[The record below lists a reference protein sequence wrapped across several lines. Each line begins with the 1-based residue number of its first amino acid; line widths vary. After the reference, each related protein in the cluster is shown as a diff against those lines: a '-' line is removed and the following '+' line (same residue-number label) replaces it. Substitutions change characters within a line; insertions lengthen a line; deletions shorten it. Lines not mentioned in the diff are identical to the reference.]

1 MKKKKLHLIGADSAI
16 WRERVGRFRFIARG
30 EDGEEASTRYKI
42 FAFLIFAV
50 VFVFL
55 LRLFY
60 LQVVSGA
67 KNRALSDSN
76 RIRLIGIVAPR
87 GKILDRN
94 GELLAQSNI
103 TYWLKKGDV
112 RKQIMLA
119 QKNDL
124 EAQGLASEDFSGS
137 LGQIYEEVGRS
148 YPLGEDASHV
158 LGYTSL
164 AQRADLNKN
173 EQLTSQ
179 DMVGRAGIEETYEDF
194 LKGVDG
200 QKLIEVD
207 AIGGRVSILSRVAPK
222 QGENIH
228 LTIDAKLQKVA
239 YEALRRGAAKAG
251 TKGGA
256 IIVAS
261 PLTGEVLALASLPS
275 FDPNNVGGVTNDAN
289 KPLFNRAT
297 LGNYPPGSIF
307 KIVTAL
313 AGLESGKINKDT
325 QIEDVG
331 QFDFS
336 GTHFSNWY
344 FTAYGG
350 RDGVLKLDRAIA
362 RSNDIFFFKVGQT
375 IGLDPIRKMAL
386 KLGFG
391 QKTGIDLPSE
401 DFGLVPDDVWKQST
415 QKQPWYPGDTMHM
428 AIGQGFMLSTPIQ
441 ISSLINFMASGKL
454 MKPYLVSEIDGPQ
467 KSQIGPKANG
477 QKLVSDANFKLVR
490 EGMRQVC
497 QTGGTGWP
505 FFEVKNYTLGCKS
518 GTAEKL
524 EGNPHAWFGAFAPFD
539 SPQITVTVLVEDGG
553 EGSTV
558 AGPIAKE
565 ILDYWFGKH

>member
-1 MKKKKLHLIGADSAI
+1 MKKKKLYLLGADSAI
-16 WRERVGRFRFIARG
+16 FSEKVGRLKFTPL
-30 EDGEEASTRYKI
+30 GEEGGESDTRTRI
-42 FAFLIFAV
+42 FALLVFAI

-67 KNRALSDSN
+67 KNRALAENN
-76 RIRLIGIVAPR
+76 RIRLVGIVAPR

-94 GELLAQSNI
+94 GELLAESNV

-112 RKQIMLA
+112 RKQIALQ

-124 EAQGLASEDFSGS
+124 EAQGLASEDFEGS

-148 YPLGEDASHV
+148 YQLGEDASHV

-164 AQRADLNKN
+164 AQKVDLNKN
-173 EQLTSQ
+173 QQLTSA
-179 DMVGRAGIEETYEDF
+179 DLVGRAGIEETYEDF

-207 AIGGRVSILSRVAPK
+207 ATGGRVSILNKVDPR
-222 QGENIH
+222 QGEDIH
-228 LTIDAKLQKVA
+228 LTIDARLQKVA
-239 YEALRRGAAKAG
+239 YEALRRGAEKVSS
-251 TKGGA
+251 KGGA
-256 IIVAS
+256 IIVAN
-261 PLTGEVLALASLPS
+261 PETGQVLALASLPS
-275 FDPNNVGGVTNDAN
+275 FDPNNVGSVTNDPN

-325 QIEDVG
+325 EIEDVG
-331 QFDFS
+331 EFDFS

-344 FTAYGG
+344 FTSYGAK
-350 RDGVLKLDRAIA
+350 DGVLKLVRAIA
-362 RSNDIFFFKVGQT
+362 RSNDIFFFKVGQMV
-375 IGLDPIRKMAL
+375 GLDPIRKMAL

-391 QKTGIDLPSE
+391 AKTGIDLPSE
-401 DFGLVPDDVWKQST
+401 DFGLVPDDVWKQAT
-415 QKQPWYPGDTMHM
+415 QKTPWYPGDTMHM
-428 AIGQGFMLSTPIQ
+428 AIGQGFMLSTPMQ
-441 ISSLINFMASGKL
+441 ISTLINFMASGQL
-454 MKPYLVSEIDGPQ
+454 MKPYLVSQIDGP
-467 KSQIGPKANG
+467 KTSKIGPKASG
-477 QKLVSDANFKLVR
+477 QKLASDANFQLVR

-505 FFEVKNYTLGCKS
+505 FFEVKNYTLGCKT
-518 GTAEKL
+518 GTAEQT

-539 SPQITVTVLVEDGG
+539 KAQISVTVLVEDGG

-558 AGPIAKE
+558 AGPVAKE
-565 ILDYWFGKH
+565 VLDWYFGKH